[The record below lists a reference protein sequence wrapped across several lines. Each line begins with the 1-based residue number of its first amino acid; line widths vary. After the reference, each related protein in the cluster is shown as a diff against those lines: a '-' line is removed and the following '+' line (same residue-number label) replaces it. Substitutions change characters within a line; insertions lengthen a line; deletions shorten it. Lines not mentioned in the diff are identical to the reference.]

1 MILSLYILSGVNL
14 VFFIALIVIILK
26 LRNIG
31 SVFDELIIN
40 FVKHNQEFYKHQERI
55 FKNEKENFEELN
67 KALTEADQLK
77 RNVSR
82 LENIIKSTFSEFSNL
97 KTTTSDLS
105 DLVKTSEKQSARLMD
120 FINNL
125 KIINNV
131 ANNLKVCL
139 KTVDKK

>member
-14 VFFIALIVIILK
+14 VFFIALIVLILK
-26 LRNIG
+26 LRNVG